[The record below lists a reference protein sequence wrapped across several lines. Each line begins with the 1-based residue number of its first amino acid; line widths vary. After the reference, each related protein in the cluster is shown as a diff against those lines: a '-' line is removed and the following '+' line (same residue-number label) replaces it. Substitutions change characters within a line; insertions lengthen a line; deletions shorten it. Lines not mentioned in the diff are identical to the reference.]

1 MRFFDVA
8 ILVNAV
14 CIGLDLE
21 ESEWFFL
28 ALFCIEII
36 LRMYAY
42 GTFEFFSIHRLW
54 NIFDFTIIL
63 ATLIATIIEAA
74 LKETGGFP
82 RVALDILMI
91 LRCLRILR
99 ICNSIQRFRIILVT
113 IKNILPSLGTYSV
126 VIVCIYTVY
135 AIIGMEC
142 FQGYVKDIGK
152 GMNFYFRPTFSNF
165 SMKDFLYIDV
175 MNTG

>member
-14 CIGLDLE
+14 CIGLDIE
-21 ESEWFFL
+21 EAEWYFL
-28 ALFCIEII
+28 AIFCTELA
-36 LRMYAY
+36 LRLYAY
-42 GTFEFFSIHRLW
+42 GSLEFFSLHRLW
-54 NIFDFTIIL
+54 NWFDFIIIL

-74 LKETGGFP
+74 LKETDGFP
-82 RVALDILMI
+82 RAALDILMI

-113 IKNILPSLGTYSV
+113 IKNILPSLGTYCV
-126 VIVCIYTVY
+126 VICCLYTVY

-142 FQGYVKDIGK
+142 FQGYVKGS
-152 GMNFYFRPTFSNF
+152 FYSIFGQLSVF
-165 SMKDFLYIDV
+165 
-175 MNTG
+175 

>member
-1 MRFFDVA
+1 MSY
-8 ILVNAV
+8 LNN
-14 CIGLDLE
+14 
-21 ESEWFFL
+21 SEWS
-28 ALFCIEII
+28 
-36 LRMYAY
+36 
-42 GTFEFFSIHRLW
+42 TKHKH
-54 NIFDFTIIL
+54 FTIIL

-113 IKNILPSLGTYSV
+113 IKNILPSLGTYCV